1 MKRAAFGIL
10 ILVLMTLTACGK
22 DKMTAEGENEKGLA
36 YYNSGDYETAS
47 ALQLLLRDGMEKLSE
62 LYAEY
67 EKNII

>member
-36 YYNSGDYETAS
+36 YYNSGDYETARDR
-47 ALQLLLRDGMEKLSE
+47 LRTVMI
-62 LYAEY
+62 AAA
-67 EKNII
+67 IA